1 MSGSPPAP
9 KKISTMEEVGK
20 GGSVA
25 AVTNTEPEALQYAG
39 WAGASQGAVKNQE

>member
-1 MSGSPPAP
+1 MD
-9 KKISTMEEVGK
+9 KVGK

-25 AVTNTEPEALQYAG
+25 TVTNTEPEALQSAG